1 MKENVLQ
8 TLSLGPR
15 NPVLERFDQN
25 EILAELDS
33 LMEFCKNKNVDE
45 ETLTNININLNVHKE
60 LQETED
66 TKKFDAYKTVP

>member
-33 LMEFCKNKNVDE
+33 LMEFCKNKNIDKHQHK
-45 ETLTNININLNVHKE
+45 NLNVHKE